1 MPSLFSPHFL
11 LSALDFRA
19 LVGEIVD
26 SLSGSSLIWGLGSQE
41 VWPAGSTQVYLISVA
56 VGDVSGFL
64 IQEFTI
70 SNPHQKAQNI
80 SEGKKKR
87 RAC

>member
-1 MPSLFSPHFL
+1 MPSLFSLHFL
-11 LSALDFRA
+11 LSALDVKV
-19 LVGEIVD
+19 LVGEIMD

-56 VGDVSGFL
+56 VGDVSGLL

-87 RAC
+87 GAC